1 MNRVSVKIDSKVNEI
16 FAKIKV
22 IQKFKNQSENP
33 IELKIYVH
41 KNDNLI
47 FSSFNAKIG
56 DSITFKSKVIK
67 KEKAEIKY
75 NDSIAS
81 GNAAIFIMED
91 PEDRQSLI
99 INMGN
104 IPVNEEVLFISEFLQ
119 YIETSKSYEF
129 EIFRNLPIF
138 RGKSEI
144 YQNQDLKGEINI
156 ETKNKIIKIEKDVL
170 MKELKINE
178 EKNNYLISYEKENL
192 PEFSRYNKDNYILSS
207 KIYFELDIN
216 QKSYEPIVYC
226 QKSLLNNNE
235 SNYIIN
241 YTNKIAKKDNL
252 AINPALF
259 IFLIDQSGS
268 MSGNDIKIASKGL
281 KLFLQSLPPK
291 S

>member
-1 MNRVSVKIDSKVNEI
+1 
-16 FAKIKV
+16 
-22 IQKFKNQSENP
+22 
-33 IELKIYVH
+33 
-41 KNDNLI
+41 
-47 FSSFNAKIG
+47 
-56 DSITFKSKVIK
+56 
-67 KEKAEIKY
+67 
-75 NDSIAS
+75 
-81 GNAAIFIMED
+81 
-91 PEDRQSLI
+91 
-99 INMGN
+99 
-104 IPVNEEVLFISEFLQ
+104 
-119 YIETSKSYEF
+119 
-129 EIFRNLPIF
+129 
-138 RGKSEI
+138 
-144 YQNQDLKGEINI
+144 
-156 ETKNKIIKIEKDVL
+156 

-268 MSGNDIKIASKGL
+268 MTGNGIKIASKGL

-291 S
+291 SYYQIIGFGSNFKAYDEMPKEYTQENILQSIKIIDNLKVDFGRTDIYSPLKYVYDLSM